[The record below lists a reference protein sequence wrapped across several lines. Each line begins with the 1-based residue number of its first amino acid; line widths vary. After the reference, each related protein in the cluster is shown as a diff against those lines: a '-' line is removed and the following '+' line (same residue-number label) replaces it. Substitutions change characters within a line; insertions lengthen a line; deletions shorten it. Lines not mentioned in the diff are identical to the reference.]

1 MSAVN
6 AIDDTKI
13 VMHLFNKCCYHL
25 YVITDCYYK
34 LYRMTSAA
42 KVGEI
47 FTSAGEAFEK
57 LGELTMQLQAAQQNT
72 GGASAK
78 VAVFKLQ
85 VKGTVIVSDPPSV
98 ESHISHND
106 LVSSRMNELSMF
118 FSLKIPYFNFWLMLQ
133 LNTFKGRK
141 DDILTIID

>member
-1 MSAVN
+1 
-6 AIDDTKI
+6 
-13 VMHLFNKCCYHL
+13 MHLFNKCCYHL
-25 YVITDCYYK
+25 YIITDCYYK

-78 VAVFKLQ
+78 VAVFKFP
-85 VKGTVIVSDPPSV
+85 VKGTVIASDPLSV
-98 ESHISHND
+98 E
-106 LVSSRMNELSMF
+106 
-118 FSLKIPYFNFWLMLQ
+118 
-133 LNTFKGRK
+133 
-141 DDILTIID
+141 